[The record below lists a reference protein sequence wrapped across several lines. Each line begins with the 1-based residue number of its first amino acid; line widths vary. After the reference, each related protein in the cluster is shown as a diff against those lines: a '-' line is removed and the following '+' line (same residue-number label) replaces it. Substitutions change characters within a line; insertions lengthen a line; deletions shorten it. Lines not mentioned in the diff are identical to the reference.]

1 MEMQVYIA
9 NLEKC
14 NEGELVGAWFQPP
27 IDEEEVAERIGLN
40 DEYEEFAIHDYELP
54 FDIDEY
60 ESIDRINELCEAI
73 KELEGS
79 PIYEELKEIQS
90 MWFSSI
96 EELLE
101 HVEDIICYS
110 DCDSMKDIANEAL
123 ESGCLGEI
131 SEKVKM
137 YIDYSALGRDM
148 EIEGN
153 YLITSHGIFEYIT

>member
-1 MEMQVYIA
+1 
-9 NLEKC
+9 
-14 NEGELVGAWFQPP
+14 
-27 IDEEEVAERIGLN
+27 
-40 DEYEEFAIHDYELP
+40 
-54 FDIDEY
+54 EY

-137 YIDYSALGRDM
+137 YIDYSA
-148 EIEGN
+148 
-153 YLITSHGIFEYIT
+153 